1 MEVHCVQ
8 LVLLSWHYLLLTG
21 SRIAT
26 DLDPEWK
33 CSRTTAGTIQY
44 HCTVEWE
51 KPQKLE
57 NPDEWSIFFSL
68 FYQKVRSLPLQ
79 IFICLSTILVAHI
92 RLCVDIKPS
101 LRFDCHFWFCSRCDG
116 KTLWCL
122 FVWSVHF
129 AVWRLQGWHRSV
141 TRSWSGFVLSGEVW
155 EVLSKFCSKW
165 ICMNI
170 VKADACEGII
180 YTILFWQTSRL
191 VGI

>member
-57 NPDEWSIFFSL
+57 NPDEWSIFFSPFLSESTELASADFHL
-68 FYQKVRSLPLQ
+68 FEHYFSSTYPPL
-79 IFICLSTILVAHI
+79 CGH
-92 RLCVDIKPS
+92 
-101 LRFDCHFWFCSRCDG
+101 
-116 KTLWCL
+116 KTLFEIWL
-122 FVWSVHF
+122 SLLILQQMWWKDSLVFVWSVHF

-170 VKADACEGII
+170 VKADACERII

>member
-51 KPQKLE
+51 KTPEIGKS
-57 NPDEWSIFFSL
+57 WRVIYFFPPFLSESTELASADFHL
-68 FYQKVRSLPLQ
+68 FEHYFSSTYPPL
-79 IFICLSTILVAHI
+79 CGH
-92 RLCVDIKPS
+92 
-101 LRFDCHFWFCSRCDG
+101 
-116 KTLWCL
+116 KTLFEIWL
-122 FVWSVHF
+122 SLLILQQMWWKDSLVFVWSVHF

>member
-57 NPDEWSIFFSL
+57 NPDEWSIFFPFFLSESTELASADFHL
-68 FYQKVRSLPLQ
+68 FEHYFSSTYPPL
-79 IFICLSTILVAHI
+79 CGH
-92 RLCVDIKPS
+92 
-101 LRFDCHFWFCSRCDG
+101 
-116 KTLWCL
+116 KTLFEIWL
-122 FVWSVHF
+122 SLLILQQMWWKDSLVFVWSVHF

>member
-51 KPQKLE
+51 KTPEIGKS
-57 NPDEWSIFFSL
+57 WRVIYFFFPL
-68 FYQKVRSLPLQ
+68 FYHKVRSLPLQ
-79 IFICLSTILVAHI
+79 IFICLSTFLVANI

-122 FVWSVHF
+122 CEVCISLFGDCRDDT
-129 AVWRLQGWHRSV
+129 AQLQGPEVDLYFQGKSGKCSPNSV
-141 TRSWSGFVLSGEVW
+141 VNEYA
-155 EVLSKFCSKW
+155 W
-165 ICMNI
+165 I
-170 VKADACEGII
+170 
-180 YTILFWQTSRL
+180 L
-191 VGI
+191 

>member
-57 NPDEWSIFFSL
+57 NPDEWSIFFPPFLSESTELASADFHL
-68 FYQKVRSLPLQ
+68 FEHYFSSTYPPL
-79 IFICLSTILVAHI
+79 CGH
-92 RLCVDIKPS
+92 
-101 LRFDCHFWFCSRCDG
+101 
-116 KTLWCL
+116 KTLFEIWL
-122 FVWSVHF
+122 SLLILQQMWWKDSLVFVWSVHF

>member
-44 HCTVEWE
+44 HCTVEW
-51 KPQKLE
+51 
-57 NPDEWSIFFSL
+57 
-68 FYQKVRSLPLQ
+68 
-79 IFICLSTILVAHI
+79 
-92 RLCVDIKPS
+92 
-101 LRFDCHFWFCSRCDG
+101 G
-116 KTLWCL
+116 KTPEIGKSWRVIYFFPPFLSESTELASADFHLFEHYFSSTYPPLCGHKTLFEIWL
-122 FVWSVHF
+122 SLLILQQMWWKDSLVFVWSVHF

>member
-57 NPDEWSIFFSL
+57 NPDEWSIFFPL

-92 RLCVDIKPS
+92 RLCG
-101 LRFDCHFWFCSRCDG
+101 H
-116 KTLWCL
+116 KTLFEIWL
-122 FVWSVHF
+122 SLLILQQMWWKDSLVFVWSVHF

>member
-57 NPDEWSIFFSL
+57 NPDEWSIFFPL
-68 FYQKVRSLPLQ
+68 FLSESTELASADFHLFEHYFSSTYPPL
-79 IFICLSTILVAHI
+79 CGH
-92 RLCVDIKPS
+92 
-101 LRFDCHFWFCSRCDG
+101 
-116 KTLWCL
+116 KTLFEIWL
-122 FVWSVHF
+122 SLLILQQMWWKDSLVFVWSVHF